1 MTRLV
6 MFDCDGTL
14 VDSQYVI
21 IDSMQAT
28 FRAHGMSP
36 PAPDAVKRI
45 VGLSLPQAIGQLHGE
60 AGAATIESL
69 VAAYKECFLELRASP
84 DLHEPLFADV
94 VETLTL
100 LEETG
105 YVLGIATGKSRHGL
119 SAILETHGLAK
130 HFVTLQTADDA
141 PSKPHPGMLER
152 AMAETGMAK
161 DETVLIGDTV
171 FDMEMALNAGAGAFG
186 VAWGYHDTA
195 ELKAAGAHL
204 VLDNLCD
211 LPVVLEQRR
220 GSV

>member
-21 IDSMQAT
+21 VDAMQAT
-28 FRAHGMSP
+28 FRAHGMPP

-45 VGLSLPQAIGQLHGE
+45 VGLSLPQAIGHLNSE
-60 AGAATIESL
+60 ADAATIENL
-69 VAAYKECFLELRASP
+69 VVGYKECFLELRASP

-100 LEETG
+100 LEESG
-105 YVLGIATGKSRHGL
+105 YVLGIATGKSRRGL

-186 VAWGYHDTA
+186 VAWGYHDTV

-211 LPVVLEQRR
+211 LPVVLKQWR

>member
-171 FDMEMALNAGAGAFG
+171 FDMEMALNAGVGAFG

-220 GSV
+220 GRV

>member
-1 MTRLV
+1 MTRLI

-21 IDSMQAT
+21 IDSMQAA
-28 FRAHGMSP
+28 FRAHGVPP
-36 PAPDAVKRI
+36 PAPGAVKRI

-60 AGAATIESL
+60 ADSASIESL
-69 VAAYKECFLELRASP
+69 VAAYKECFVELRARP
-84 DLHEPLFADV
+84 DLYEPLFAHV

-100 LEETG
+100 LQESG
-105 YVLGIATGKSRHGL
+105 YVLGIATGKSRRGL

-152 AMAETGMAK
+152 AMAETGMNK
-161 DETVLIGDTV
+161 DETVVIGDTV

-195 ELKAAGAHL
+195 ELKAAGADL
-204 VLDNLCD
+204 VLDQMCD
-211 LPVVLEQRR
+211 LPPVLEQRR
-220 GSV
+220 GSL

>member
-1 MTRLV
+1 

-21 IDSMQAT
+21 IDSMQAA
-28 FRAHGMSP
+28 FRAHGVPP

-45 VGLSLPQAIGQLHGE
+45 VGLSLPQAISQLHGE
-60 AGAATIESL
+60 ADSATIENL

-94 VETLTL
+94 IETLTL

-105 YVLGIATGKSRHGL
+105 YVLGIATGKSRRGL

-152 AMAETGMAK
+152 ALAETGMDK
-161 DETVLIGDTV
+161 DETVVIGDTV
-171 FDMEMALNAGAGAFG
+171 FDIEMALNAGTGAFG
-186 VAWGYHDTA
+186 VAWGYHDTV
-195 ELKAAGAHL
+195 ELKAAGAEL
-204 VLDNLCD
+204 VLERMCD
-211 LPVVLEQRR
+211 LVPVLEQRR
-220 GSV
+220 GRV

>member
-1 MTRLV
+1 MTRLI

-21 IDSMQAT
+21 IDSMQAA
-28 FRAHGMSP
+28 FRARGVPP

-60 AGAATIESL
+60 ADAASIESL

-105 YVLGIATGKSRHGL
+105 YVLGIATGKSRRGL
-119 SAILETHGLAK
+119 SAILETHSLAK

-152 AMAETGMAK
+152 AMTETGMEK
-161 DETVLIGDTV
+161 DETVLVGDTV

-186 VAWGYHDTA
+186 VAWGYHDVA

-204 VLDNLCD
+204 VLDQLCD
-211 LPVVLEQRR
+211 LPLVLEQRSG
-220 GSV
+220 GS

>member
-1 MTRLV
+1 MTRLI

-21 IDSMQAT
+21 IDSMQAA
-28 FRAHGMSP
+28 FRARGVP
-36 PAPDAVKRI
+36 PPTPDAVKRI

-60 AGAATIESL
+60 ADGATIESL
-69 VAAYKECFLELRASP
+69 VAAYKECFLELRTSP

-100 LEETG
+100 LAEAG
-105 YVLGIATGKSRHGL
+105 HVLGIATGKSRRGL

-152 AMAETGMAK
+152 AMTETGMEK

-171 FDMEMALNAGAGAFG
+171 FDIEMALNAGAGAFG
-186 VAWGYHDTA
+186 VAWGYHDVA
-195 ELKAAGAHL
+195 ELEAAGAHL
-204 VLDNLCD
+204 VLDQLCD
-211 LPVVLEQRR
+211 LPLVLEQRWG
-220 GSV
+220 GS

>member
-1 MTRLV
+1 
-6 MFDCDGTL
+6 
-14 VDSQYVI
+14 
-21 IDSMQAT
+21 
-28 FRAHGMSP
+28 
-36 PAPDAVKRI
+36 
-45 VGLSLPQAIGQLHGE
+45 
-60 AGAATIESL
+60 
-69 VAAYKECFLELRASP
+69 ECFLELRGSP

-100 LEETG
+100 LEKTG
-105 YVLGIATGKSRHGL
+105 YILGIATGKSRRGL

-171 FDMEMALNAGAGAFG
+171 FDMEMALNAGVGAFG

>member
-1 MTRLV
+1 

-21 IDSMQAT
+21 IDSMQAA
-28 FRAHGMSP
+28 FRAHGAPP

-45 VGLSLPQAIGQLHGE
+45 VGLSLPQAISQLHGE
-60 AGAATIESL
+60 ADSATIENL

-94 VETLTL
+94 IETLTL

-105 YVLGIATGKSRHGL
+105 YVLGIATGKSRRGL

-152 AMAETGMAK
+152 ALAETGMDK
-161 DETVLIGDTV
+161 DETVVIGDTV
-171 FDMEMALNAGAGAFG
+171 FDIEMALNAGTGAFG
-186 VAWGYHDTA
+186 VAWGYHDTV
-195 ELKAAGAHL
+195 ELKAAGAEL
-204 VLDNLCD
+204 VLERMCD
-211 LPVVLEQRR
+211 LLPVLEQRR
-220 GSV
+220 GRV

>member
-28 FRAHGMSP
+28 FRAHGMPP

-45 VGLSLPQAIGQLHGE
+45 VGLSLPQAIGHLNGE
-60 AGAATIESL
+60 ADAATIESL
-69 VAAYKECFLELRASP
+69 VVGYKECFLELRASP

-105 YVLGIATGKSRHGL
+105 YVLGIATGKSRRGL

-186 VAWGYHDTA
+186 VAWGYHDTV

-211 LPVVLEQRR
+211 LPVVLKQWR
-220 GSV
+220 GGV

>member
-14 VDSQYVI
+14 VDSQYLI
-21 IDSMQAT
+21 IDSMQAA
-28 FRAHGMSP
+28 FRAHGIP
-36 PAPDAVKRI
+36 PPERDAVKRI
-45 VGLSLPQAIGQLHGE
+45 IGLSLPQAISQLQGE
-60 AGAATIESL
+60 EDAPTIENL

-100 LEETG
+100 LGETG
-105 YVLGIATGKSRHGL
+105 YVLGIATGKSRRGL

-152 AMAETGMAK
+152 AMAETGTAK
-161 DETVLIGDTV
+161 DETVLVGDTV
-171 FDMEMALNAGAGAFG
+171 FDMKMASNAGAGAFG

-195 ELKAAGAHL
+195 ELKAAGARL
-204 VLDNLCD
+204 VLDKLCD
-211 LPVVLEQRR
+211 LPVVLGQLQW
-220 GSV
+220 SV

>member
-21 IDSMQAT
+21 VDSMQAT
-28 FRAHGMSP
+28 FRAHGMPP

-45 VGLSLPQAIGQLHGE
+45 VGLSLPQAIGHLNSE
-60 AGAATIESL
+60 ANAATIENL
-69 VAAYKECFLELRASP
+69 VVGYKECFLELRASP

-100 LEETG
+100 LEESG
-105 YVLGIATGKSRHGL
+105 YVLGIATGKSRRGL

-186 VAWGYHDTA
+186 VAWGYHDTV

-211 LPVVLEQRR
+211 LPVVLKQWR

>member
-1 MTRLV
+1 VTRLI

-21 IDSMQAT
+21 IDSMQAA
-28 FRAHGMSP
+28 FRAHGVPP

-45 VGLSLPQAIGQLHGE
+45 VGLSLPQAISQLHGE
-60 AGAATIESL
+60 ADGATIENL

-94 VETLTL
+94 IETLTL

-105 YVLGIATGKSRHGL
+105 YVLGIATGKSRRGL

-152 AMAETGMAK
+152 ALAETGMDK
-161 DETVLIGDTV
+161 DETVVIGDTV
-171 FDMEMALNAGAGAFG
+171 FDIEMALNAGTGAFG
-186 VAWGYHDTA
+186 VAWGYHDTV
-195 ELKAAGAHL
+195 ELKAAGAEL
-204 VLDNLCD
+204 VLERMCD
-211 LPVVLEQRR
+211 LLPVLEQRR
-220 GSV
+220 GRV

>member
-1 MTRLV
+1 

-21 IDSMQAT
+21 IDSMQAA
-28 FRAHGMSP
+28 FRAHGVPP

-45 VGLSLPQAIGQLHGE
+45 VGLSLPQAISQLHGE
-60 AGAATIESL
+60 ADSATIENL

-94 VETLTL
+94 IETLTL

-105 YVLGIATGKSRHGL
+105 YVLGIATGKSRRGL

-152 AMAETGMAK
+152 ALAETGMDK
-161 DETVLIGDTV
+161 DETVVIGDTV
-171 FDMEMALNAGAGAFG
+171 FDIEMALNAGTGAFG
-186 VAWGYHDTA
+186 VAWGYHDTV
-195 ELKAAGAHL
+195 ELKAAGAEL
-204 VLDNLCD
+204 VLERMCD
-211 LPVVLEQRR
+211 LLPVLEQRR
-220 GSV
+220 GRV

>member
-14 VDSQYVI
+14 VDSQHVI

-36 PAPDAVKRI
+36 PAPDAVKRS

-105 YVLGIATGKSRHGL
+105 YILGIATGKSRRGL

-152 AMAETGMAK
+152 AMEETGMAK